1 MLGSDEREAL
11 RAKGKDLRAKGNCKE
26 QWVEGNEL
34 RDWAKDLNLL
44 AGRKL
49 LLADDSL
56 AVQKVIDLTFSD
68 EGMQVTAVSDGRLAL
83 EQLEQV
89 APDVVLADVFMPGLG
104 GYELCEFIKQSERF
118 GEIPVMLLVGS
129 FEPFD
134 EAEARRAGADDV
146 VTKPF
151 QSIREL
157 VSRVGSLLGG
167 KKSEEEPVAPE
178 HSTLE
183 LTQEEASTQPL
194 DHSAHGTNVF
204 VEAAAM
210 SDESA
215 SVHVSEPVAT
225 TTPSGLPAWGP
236 APGSDTG
243 DEPANLPQVTCAP
256 DLELQ
261 TADTQQL
268 EPIEVGSAGSA
279 GEPRSA
285 TQEDTIEIEPVMD
298 SRASDAE
305 TAEIS
310 SIGAP
315 GMSEQL
321 STQIAPPSATDVL
334 NDSLLDLGTDAKPS
348 AVDEDFIL
356 NLDLEEPRR
365 ETAAAPEAY
374 ISEPA
379 VEAETVAAV
388 EVSEPSPAASY
399 EYETIAE
406 SQQWEIIPE
415 PPPTEV
421 APLVAIE
428 EEQTAVAAPEAGAGL
443 SAEAIDAIARRV
455 VEQLSDKV
463 VREIAWEVVPELAEL
478 LIKQKL
484 DEQK

>member
-1 MLGSDEREAL
+1 M
-11 RAKGKDLRAKGNCKE
+11 
-26 QWVEGNEL
+26 
-34 RDWAKDLNLL
+34 L

-56 AVQKVIDLTFSD
+56 AVQKVIDLTFTD
-68 EGMQVTAVSDGRLAL
+68 EGMQVTTVSDGQRAL

-89 APDVVLADVFMPGLG
+89 APDVVLADVFMPGMG
-104 GYELCEFIKQSERF
+104 GYELCELIKQSERF
-118 GEIPVMLLVGS
+118 GNIPVMLLVGS

-157 VSRVGSLLGG
+157 ISRVGSLVGG
-167 KKSEEEPVAPE
+167 KKSEEEPAAQE
-178 HSTLE
+178 YSTLG
-183 LTQEEASTQPL
+183 LAQAEASTQPL
-194 DHSAHGTNVF
+194 DQPTPGTNVF

-215 SVHVSEPVAT
+215 SLDGSDARTGPVAT
-225 TTPSGLPAWGP
+225 AL
-236 APGSDTG
+236 GSDTG
-243 DEPANLPQVTCAP
+243 DEAAHVPHATCAP

-268 EPIEVGSAGSA
+268 EPIEVESAGSA
-279 GEPRSA
+279 AEPTPLA
-285 TQEDTIEIEPVMD
+285 QEDTIEIEPVMD
-298 SRASDAE
+298 SRAGDVE

-315 GMSEQL
+315 GMNEQL
-321 STQIAPPSATDVL
+321 SPQMAQPSATDVL
-334 NDSLLDLGTDAKPS
+334 NDSLLDLGSDLKRS

-356 NLDLEEPRR
+356 DLDLEEPVQ
-365 ETAAAPEAY
+365 ETTAAYEGYASEAQM
-374 ISEPA
+374 EDETLA
-379 VEAETVAAV
+379 VAE
-388 EVSEPSPAASY
+388 SPEPSPEPSY
-399 EYETIAE
+399 EYEAVAE
-406 SQQWEIIPE
+406 TQQWSIIPA
-415 PPPTEV
+415 PPPSEV
-421 APLVAIE
+421 APPVAIE
-428 EEQTAVAAPEAGAGL
+428 EQSAVAAPGANAGL

-478 LIKQKL
+478 LIRQKL
-484 DEQK
+484 AEQK

>member
-1 MLGSDEREAL
+1 M
-11 RAKGKDLRAKGNCKE
+11 
-26 QWVEGNEL
+26 
-34 RDWAKDLNLL
+34 L

-56 AVQKVIDLTFSD
+56 AVQKVIDLTFTD

-83 EQLEQV
+83 EQLDQV
-89 APDVVLADVFMPGLG
+89 APDVVLADVFMPGVG

-118 GEIPVMLLVGS
+118 GKVPVMLLVGS

-157 VSRVGSLLGG
+157 ISRVGSLLGG
-167 KKSEEEPVAPE
+167 KSEEETAAHE
-178 HSTLE
+178 YSTLG
-183 LTQEEASTQPL
+183 LAQAEASKQPL
-194 DHSAHGTNVF
+194 DQPTQGTNVF
-204 VEAAAM
+204 VEAARM

-215 SVHVSEPVAT
+215 SADEPLAI
-225 TTPSGLPAWGP
+225 
-236 APGSDTG
+236 APGADEAAMIS
-243 DEPANLPQVTCAP
+243 DEPAHLPQATCAP

-261 TADTQQL
+261 TADTQKL
-268 EPIEVGSAGSA
+268 EPIEVESAGSA
-279 GEPRSA
+279 AEPTPSS
-285 TQEDTIEIEPVMD
+285 QEDTLEIEPVVD
-298 SRASDAE
+298 ARVSDGE

-315 GMSEQL
+315 GMNEQP
-321 STQIAPPSATDVL
+321 SPQIALPSATDVL
-334 NDSLLDLGTDAKPS
+334 NGSLLDLGSDLKPS

-356 NLDLEEPRR
+356 DLDLEEPVR
-365 ETAAAPEAY
+365 ETAAAHETY
-374 ISEPA
+374 VSEPA

-388 EVSEPSPAASY
+388 EVPEPSTAPSY
-399 EYETIAE
+399 DYDAVAE
-406 SQQWEIIPE
+406 SHQWAIIPE
-415 PPPTEV
+415 PPPAEV
-421 APLVAIE
+421 APPVAIE
-428 EEQTAVAAPEAGAGL
+428 EQSAVAAPEAGAGL

-484 DEQK
+484 EQK

>member
-1 MLGSDEREAL
+1 M
-11 RAKGKDLRAKGNCKE
+11 
-26 QWVEGNEL
+26 
-34 RDWAKDLNLL
+34 L

-56 AVQKVIDLTFSD
+56 AVQKVIDLTFTD
-68 EGMQVTAVSDGRLAL
+68 EGMQVTTVSDGQRAM
-83 EQLEQV
+83 EQLEQI
-89 APDVVLADVFMPGLG
+89 APDVVLADVFMPDVG

-157 VSRVGSLLGG
+157 INRVGSLVGG
-167 KKSEEEPVAPE
+167 KKSEEEPAE
-178 HSTLE
+178 HEYSTPGLA
-183 LTQEEASTQPL
+183 QADASTQPL
-194 DHSAHGTNVF
+194 DQPSQGTNVF
-204 VEAAAM
+204 VEAASM
-210 SDESA
+210 DESGSLDGA
-215 SVHVSEPVAT
+215 TAEPVAT
-225 TTPSGLPAWGP
+225 T
-236 APGSDTG
+236 PGSDTG
-243 DEPANLPQVTCAP
+243 DEPAHMPQATCTP

-268 EPIEVGSAGSA
+268 KPIEVESAGSA
-279 GEPRSA
+279 AEPTPSP
-285 TQEDTIEIEPVMD
+285 QEDTIEIEPV
-298 SRASDAE
+298 SRVSDAE

-315 GMSEQL
+315 GMNEQP
-321 STQIAPPSATDVL
+321 SSQIAPPSAADVL
-334 NDSLLDLGTDAKPS
+334 SDSLLDLESDVKPS
-348 AVDEDFIL
+348 AVDEDFFL
-356 NLDLEEPRR
+356 ELDVEEPVP
-365 ETAAAPEAY
+365 ETTAAHEAY
-374 ISEPA
+374 VSEPT

-388 EVSEPSPAASY
+388 EVPEPSPAPAY
-399 EYETIAE
+399 EYEAVAE
-406 SQQWEIIPE
+406 SQQWAIIPA
-415 PPPTEV
+415 PPPVEV
-421 APLVAIE
+421 VPSVAIE
-428 EEQTAVAAPEAGAGL
+428 EQQSAVAAPEASAGL

-484 DEQK
+484 EK

>member
-1 MLGSDEREAL
+1 
-11 RAKGKDLRAKGNCKE
+11 
-26 QWVEGNEL
+26 
-34 RDWAKDLNLL
+34 LNLL

-56 AVQKVIDLTFSD
+56 AVQKVIDLTFTD
-68 EGMQVTAVSDGRLAL
+68 EGMQVTTVSDGQRAL

-89 APDVVLADVFMPGLG
+89 APDVVLADVFMPGVG

-118 GEIPVMLLVGS
+118 RNVPVMLLVGS

-151 QSIREL
+151 QSIRERI
-157 VSRVGSLLGG
+157 SRVGSLVGG
-167 KKSEEEPVAPE
+167 KKSEEGPAE
-178 HSTLE
+178 HEYSTLG
-183 LTQEEASTQPL
+183 LAQADASTQPL
-194 DHSAHGTNVF
+194 DQPSQGTNVF
-204 VEAAAM
+204 VEAASM
-210 SDESA
+210 DESGSLDGA
-215 SVHVSEPVAT
+215 TAEPVAT

-236 APGSDTG
+236 RPAPGSDTG
-243 DEPANLPQVTCAP
+243 DEPAHMPQATCTP

-268 EPIEVGSAGSA
+268 KPIEVKSAGSA
-279 GEPRSA
+279 AEPTPSP
-285 TQEDTIEIEPVMD
+285 QEDTIEIEPV
-298 SRASDAE
+298 SRVSDAE

-315 GMSEQL
+315 GMNEQP
-321 STQIAPPSATDVL
+321 SSQIVPPSAADVL
-334 NDSLLDLGTDAKPS
+334 SDSLLDLESDVKPS
-348 AVDEDFIL
+348 AVDEDFFL
-356 NLDLEEPRR
+356 ELDLEEPVP
-365 ETAAAPEAY
+365 ETTAAHEAY
-374 ISEPA
+374 VSGPA

-388 EVSEPSPAASY
+388 EVPEPSPAPAY
-399 EYETIAE
+399 EYEAVAE
-406 SQQWEIIPE
+406 SQQWAIIPA
-415 PPPTEV
+415 PPPVEV
-421 APLVAIE
+421 VPPVAIE
-428 EEQTAVAAPEAGAGL
+428 EQSAVAAPEASAGL

-484 DEQK
+484 KE